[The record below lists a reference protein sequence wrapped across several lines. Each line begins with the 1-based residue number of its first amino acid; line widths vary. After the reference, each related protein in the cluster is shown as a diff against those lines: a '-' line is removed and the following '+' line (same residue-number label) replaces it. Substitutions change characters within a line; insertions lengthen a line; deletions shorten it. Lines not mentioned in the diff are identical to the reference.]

1 MYIKRQCAV
10 PFTTHEPDAMQSN
23 SNKGRAED
31 WLAAAYDAL
40 IQGGVEAVKIQ
51 PLAKALN
58 TSRTSFYWF
67 FKDREAL
74 LEQLIERWKTKN
86 TQALI
91 RQSEQYAD
99 SIVEAMLNVFDCWLD
114 ERLFDSEFEYAV
126 RHWAMQNTA
135 VAQAVSEADDERL
148 AALTRMLEGFGYS
161 DHEAGVRAR
170 TTYLTQIGY
179 ISMHT
184 QESTEERIGRVA
196 EYVEVFTGQ
205 PCHRS
210 DLARFVSRHAPS
222 LAQWMADYDQRR
234 AANDHT

>member
-1 MYIKRQCAV
+1 
-10 PFTTHEPDAMQSN
+10 MQSH

-40 IQGGVEAVKIQ
+40 IEGGVEAVKIQ

-74 LEQLIERWKTKN
+74 LDQLLEQWKTKN
-86 TQALI
+86 TRALI

-126 RHWAMQNTA
+126 RHWAMQNDD

-148 AALTRMLEGFGYS
+148 VALTRMLVRHGYTE
-161 DHEAGVRAR
+161 HEAGVRAR

-205 PCHRS
+205 PCRRP
-210 DLARFVSRHAPS
+210 DLERFVSRHAPS
-222 LAQWMADYDQRR
+222 LADWMAGYDRQK
-234 AANDHT
+234 AANDYE